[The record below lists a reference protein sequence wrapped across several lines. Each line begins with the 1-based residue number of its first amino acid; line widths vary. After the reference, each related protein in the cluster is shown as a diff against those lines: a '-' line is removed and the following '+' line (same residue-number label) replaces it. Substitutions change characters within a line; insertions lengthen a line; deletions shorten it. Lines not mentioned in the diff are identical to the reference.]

1 MVSLLAAPALVILNG
16 ECQFLRWVIS
26 YLEVSELRMVPGSGV
41 EDEEGEVLAG
51 LSEFRVDG
59 VKVDH
64 LFVGLDEG
72 GHYYQLITDSVV
84 KLIGKL

>member
-1 MVSLLAAPALVILNG
+1 
-16 ECQFLRWVIS
+16 
-26 YLEVSELRMVPGSGV
+26 MVPGSGV